1 VVLIPL
7 HSRACGRLRAGV
19 ALIDEGDLDAVV
31 GGCRHGLGQMLD
43 LGTVI
48 GSLAG
53 VTCRARR

>member
-1 VVLIPL
+1 M
-7 HSRACGRLRAGV
+7 AGV

-31 GGCRHGLGQMLD
+31 GGCLHGLGQMLD

-53 VTCRARR
+53 MTCRARK